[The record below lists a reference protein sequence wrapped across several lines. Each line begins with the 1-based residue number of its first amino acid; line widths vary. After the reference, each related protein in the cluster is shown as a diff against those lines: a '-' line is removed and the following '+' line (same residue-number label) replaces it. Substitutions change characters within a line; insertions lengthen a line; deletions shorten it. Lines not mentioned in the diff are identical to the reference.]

1 MDKNVNFGC
10 LFIVLIVLCGFVLLN
25 CLMVF
30 IIVKFGFFISYI
42 LIFDMLIF
50 ILWFYE
56 INVVNDNDFIMYKVF
71 MGSYI
76 CNL

>member
-42 LIFDMLIF
+42 FIFNMLIF

-71 MGSYI
+71 MVSYI

>member
-42 LIFDMLIF
+42 FIFNMLIF

-56 INVVNDNDFIMYKVF
+56 INVVNDNDFIMNKVF
-71 MGSYI
+71 KGSYI

>member
-42 LIFDMLIF
+42 FIFYMLIF

-56 INVVNDNDFIMYKVF
+56 INVVSDNDFIMYKVF
-71 MGSYI
+71 KGSYI

>member
-42 LIFDMLIF
+42 FIFDMLIF

-71 MGSYI
+71 MVSYI